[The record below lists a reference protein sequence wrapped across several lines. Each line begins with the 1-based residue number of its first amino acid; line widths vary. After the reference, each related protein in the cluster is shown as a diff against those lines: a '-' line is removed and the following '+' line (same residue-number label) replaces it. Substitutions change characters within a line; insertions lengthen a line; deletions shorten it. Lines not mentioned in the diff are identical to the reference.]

1 MNCKYYDK
9 ENGWCKLHSDWSEA
23 MPVME
28 FCLLGPCGDYEEQ
41 RPTYD
46 ELYEYWLKTK
56 DKSKHKSKQIPGQLD
71 LFNII
76 DNKTE

>member
-9 ENGWCKLHSDWSEA
+9 YTGWCKLHMDWSDP
-23 MPVME
+23 MPKMVY
-28 FCLLGPCGDYEEQ
+28 CPKSLCEEYK
-41 RPTYD
+41 PTYE

-56 DKSKHKSKQIPGQLD
+56 DKPKRKCKSDPLPGQLD
-71 LFNII
+71 LFAVI